1 MLNFKNIF
9 IKYQSFLLY
18 VIFGVLTTIVN
29 IIVFF
34 ILYNM
39 LHTGHNIAYVVA
51 WFWAVLFAY
60 LTNRVWV
67 FHSTSTTTASIIK
80 EVWQF
85 YLARVLTGIIGYFI
99 LTFGVDLLRQDA
111 NIWNII
117 QNIFVIVSN
126 FVLSKLIIFKKDN
139 EHDN

>member
-1 MLNFKNIF
+1 MLNLKNVF

-67 FHSTSTTTASIIK
+67 FHSTSSTTADIVK

-99 LTFGVDLLRQDA
+99 LTFGVDLLHQDA

-139 EHDN
+139 DT

>member
-1 MLNFKNIF
+1 MLNLKNIF
-9 IKYQSFLLY
+9 TKYQSFLLY

-34 ILYNM
+34 VLYNM
-39 LHTGHNIAYVVA
+39 LHTGHNVAYVVA

-67 FHSTSTTTASIIK
+67 FHSTNTTTADIVK
-80 EVWQF
+80 EIWQF

-99 LTFGVDLLRQDA
+99 LTFGVDVLRQDA

-117 QNIFVIVSN
+117 QNIFVIFSN

-139 EHDN
+139 DA

>member
-1 MLNFKNIF
+1 MLNLKNIC

-18 VIFGVLTTIVN
+18 VIFGILTTIVN

-34 ILYNM
+34 ILYNI

-67 FHSTSTTTASIIK
+67 FHSTSSTTADIVK

-99 LTFGVDLLRQDA
+99 LTFGVDLLHQDA

-139 EHDN
+139 DT

>member
-1 MLNFKNIF
+1 MLNLKNIC

-18 VIFGVLTTIVN
+18 VIFGILTTIVN

-67 FHSTSTTTASIIK
+67 FHSTSTTTADIVK

-99 LTFGVDLLRQDA
+99 LTFGVDLLHQDA

-139 EHDN
+139 DT

>member
-1 MLNFKNIF
+1 MLNLKNIC

-18 VIFGVLTTIVN
+18 VIFGILTTIVN

-67 FHSTSTTTASIIK
+67 FHSTSSTTADIVK

-99 LTFGVDLLRQDA
+99 LTFGVDLLHQDA

-139 EHDN
+139 DT

>member
-1 MLNFKNIF
+1 MLNLKNIF

-67 FHSTSTTTASIIK
+67 FHSTSSTTADIVK

>member
-1 MLNFKNIF
+1 MLNLKNVF

-139 EHDN
+139 DT

>member
-1 MLNFKNIF
+1 MLNLKNIF

-111 NIWNII
+111 NI
-117 QNIFVIVSN
+117 FVIVSN

>member
-1 MLNFKNIF
+1 MLNLKNVF

-99 LTFGVDLLRQDA
+99 LTFGVDLLHQDA

-139 EHDN
+139 DT

>member
-1 MLNFKNIF
+1 M
-9 IKYQSFLLY
+9 LY
-18 VIFGVLTTIVN
+18 VIFGILTTIVN

-39 LHTGHNIAYVVA
+39 LHTGHNIAYVLA

-67 FHSTSTTTASIIK
+67 FHSTSTTTADIVK

-99 LTFGVDLLRQDA
+99 LTFGVDLLHQDA

-139 EHDN
+139 DT

>member
-1 MLNFKNIF
+1 MLNLKNIF

-34 ILYNM
+34 VLYNM
-39 LHTGHNIAYVVA
+39 LHTGHNLAYIVA

-67 FHSTSTTTASIIK
+67 FHSTNTTTADIVK
-80 EVWQF
+80 EIWQF

-99 LTFGVDLLRQDA
+99 LTFGVDVLRQDA

-117 QNIFVIVSN
+117 QNIFVIFSN

-139 EHDN
+139 DA

>member
-1 MLNFKNIF
+1 MLNLKNIC

-18 VIFGVLTTIVN
+18 VIFGILTTIVN

-34 ILYNM
+34 VLYNM
-39 LHTGHNIAYVVA
+39 LHTGHNVAYVVA

-67 FHSTSTTTASIIK
+67 FHSTNTTTADIVK
-80 EVWQF
+80 EIWQF

-99 LTFGVDLLRQDA
+99 LTFGVDVLRQDA

-117 QNIFVIVSN
+117 QNIFVIFSN

-139 EHDN
+139 DA

>member
-1 MLNFKNIF
+1 MLNLKNIC

-18 VIFGVLTTIVN
+18 VIFGILTTIVN

-67 FHSTSTTTASIIK
+67 FHSTSSATADIVK

-99 LTFGVDLLRQDA
+99 LTFGVDLLHQDA

-139 EHDN
+139 DT

>member
-1 MLNFKNIF
+1 MLNLKNIY
-9 IKYQSFLLY
+9 IKYQSVFLY
-18 VIFGVLTTIVN
+18 AIFGILTTVVN

-34 ILYNM
+34 VLYNM

-67 FHSTSTTTASIIK
+67 FHSTNSTVADIIK
-80 EVWQF
+80 EIWQF
-85 YLARVLTGIIGYFI
+85 YLARILTGVVGYFI
-99 LTFGVDLLRQDA
+99 LNFGVDFLSQDA
-111 NIWNII
+111 NVWNII

-139 EHDN
+139 DA

>member
-1 MLNFKNIF
+1 MLNLKNIF

>member
-1 MLNFKNIF
+1 M
-9 IKYQSFLLY
+9 LY
-18 VIFGVLTTIVN
+18 VIFGILTTIVN

-34 ILYNM
+34 ILYNI

-67 FHSTSTTTASIIK
+67 FHSTSTTTAGIAK

-139 EHDN
+139 DT

>member
-1 MLNFKNIF
+1 MLNLKNIC

-18 VIFGVLTTIVN
+18 VIFGILTTIVN

-67 FHSTSTTTASIIK
+67 FHSTSSATADIVK

-139 EHDN
+139 DT

>member
-1 MLNFKNIF
+1 MLNLKNIC

-18 VIFGVLTTIVN
+18 VIFGILTTIVN

-67 FHSTSTTTASIIK
+67 FHSTSSTTADIVK

-99 LTFGVDLLRQDA
+99 LTFGVDLLHQDA

-117 QNIFVIVSN
+117 QNIFVIFSN
-126 FVLSKLIIFKKDN
+126 FILSKLIIFKKDN
-139 EHDN
+139 DT

>member
-1 MLNFKNIF
+1 M
-9 IKYQSFLLY
+9 LY
-18 VIFGVLTTIVN
+18 VIFGILTTIVN

-67 FHSTSTTTASIIK
+67 FHSTSSTTADIVK

-99 LTFGVDLLRQDA
+99 LTFGVDLLHQDA

-139 EHDN
+139 DT

>member
-1 MLNFKNIF
+1 MLNLKNVF

>member
-1 MLNFKNIF
+1 MLNLKNIF

-34 ILYNM
+34 VLYNM
-39 LHTGHNIAYVVA
+39 LHTGHNVAYVVA

-67 FHSTSTTTASIIK
+67 FHSTNTTTADIVK
-80 EVWQF
+80 EIWQF

-99 LTFGVDLLRQDA
+99 LTFGVDVLRQDA

-117 QNIFVIVSN
+117 QNIFVIFSN

-139 EHDN
+139 DA

>member
-1 MLNFKNIF
+1 MLNLKNIC

-18 VIFGVLTTIVN
+18 VIFGILTTIVN

-39 LHTGHNIAYVVA
+39 LHTGHNIAYVLA

-67 FHSTSTTTASIIK
+67 FHSTSTTTADIVK

-99 LTFGVDLLRQDA
+99 LTFGVDLLHQDA

-139 EHDN
+139 DT

>member
-1 MLNFKNIF
+1 MLNLKNIF

-111 NIWNII
+111 NICILTQQI
-117 QNIFVIVSN
+117 YAKMQIFGT
-126 FVLSKLIIFKKDN
+126 LFKIYL
-139 EHDN
+139 

>member
-1 MLNFKNIF
+1 
-9 IKYQSFLLY
+9 LLY
-18 VIFGVLTTIVN
+18 VIFGILTTIVN

-39 LHTGHNIAYVVA
+39 LHTGHNIAYVLA

-67 FHSTSTTTASIIK
+67 FHSTSTTTADIVK

-99 LTFGVDLLRQDA
+99 LTFGVDLLHQDA

-139 EHDN
+139 DT

>member
-1 MLNFKNIF
+1 MLNLKNIF

-139 EHDN
+139 DT

>member
-1 MLNFKNIF
+1 MLNLKNIF
-9 IKYQSFLLY
+9 TKYQSFLLY

-34 ILYNM
+34 VLYNM
-39 LHTGHNIAYVVA
+39 LHTGHNLAYIVA

-67 FHSTSTTTASIIK
+67 FHSTNTTTADIVK
-80 EVWQF
+80 EIWQF

-99 LTFGVDLLRQDA
+99 LTFGVDVLRQDA

-117 QNIFVIVSN
+117 QNIFVIFSN

-139 EHDN
+139 DA

>member
-1 MLNFKNIF
+1 
-9 IKYQSFLLY
+9 
-18 VIFGVLTTIVN
+18 
-29 IIVFF
+29 
-34 ILYNM
+34 M

-67 FHSTSTTTASIIK
+67 FHSTSSTTADIVK

-99 LTFGVDLLRQDA
+99 LTFGVDLLHQDA

-139 EHDN
+139 DT

>member
-1 MLNFKNIF
+1 
-9 IKYQSFLLY
+9 LLY
-18 VIFGVLTTIVN
+18 VIFGILTTIVN

-39 LHTGHNIAYVVA
+39 LHTGHNLAYIVA

-67 FHSTSTTTASIIK
+67 FHSTNTTTADIVK
-80 EVWQF
+80 EIWQF

-99 LTFGVDLLRQDA
+99 LTFGVDFLRQDA

-117 QNIFVIVSN
+117 QNIFVIFSN

-139 EHDN
+139 DA

>member
-1 MLNFKNIF
+1 MLNLKNIC

-18 VIFGVLTTIVN
+18 VIFGILTTIVN

-39 LHTGHNIAYVVA
+39 LHTGHNIAYVLA

-67 FHSTSTTTASIIK
+67 FHSTSSTTADIVK

-99 LTFGVDLLRQDA
+99 LTFGVDLLHQDA

-139 EHDN
+139 DT